1 MRKYGF
7 FKIFKYAIIFLFC
20 IIITSICSCNSFLK
34 KAEKLSSNIPFN
46 YPGLRI
52 ETRSININEIEN
64 YSPRIVCFGDS
75 VTFGWNFKYE
85 YSYPSVLERL
95 LKKDYPDIKIVNSGI
110 GGNTIID
117 GNQRF
122 ARDVARYKPDLV
134 ITNFGLNDGMLSKI
148 TKNKKIQDNFIYY
161 EDNNKYFY
169 PNVNL
174 KEFEERYENLLKN
187 INKSQT
193 EILILSINPVLDIFP
208 DNQSENYRKKQKE
221 IYWQY
226 NEKII
231 EIAKNNNINYIN
243 LWDIFS
249 NEVDIKEY
257 IQADGIHPNK
267 AGFLLIASK
276 VYKELEESKISMKYK

>member
-7 FKIFKYAIIFLFC
+7 FKIFKYAIIFIFC
-20 IIITSICSCNSFLK
+20 IIITSICSCNYLLK

-52 ETRSININEIEN
+52 ETKSININEIEN

-75 VTFGWNFKYE
+75 VNFGWNFKYE
-85 YSYPSVLERL
+85 YSYPSVLEKL
-95 LKKDYPDIKIVNSGI
+95 LKKDYPNIKIINSGV

-122 ARDVARYKPDLV
+122 IRDVSRYKPNLV
-134 ITNFGLNDGMLSKI
+134 IINFGLNDGMLSKI
-148 TKNKKIQDNFIYY
+148 SKNKIIQDDLIYY
-161 EDNNKYFY
+161 EENNKYFY

-231 EIAKNNNINYIN
+231 EIAKNNKINYIN

-249 NEVDIKEY
+249 NEADIKEY

-267 AGFLLIASK
+267 AGLLLIASK
-276 VYKELEESKISMKYK
+276 VYKKLEESKI